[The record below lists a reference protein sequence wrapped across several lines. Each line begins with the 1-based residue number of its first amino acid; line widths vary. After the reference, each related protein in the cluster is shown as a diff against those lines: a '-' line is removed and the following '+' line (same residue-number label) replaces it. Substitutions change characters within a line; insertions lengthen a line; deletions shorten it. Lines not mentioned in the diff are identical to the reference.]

1 VSFIAD
7 SWHLFQ
13 RHLLATLRLPIW
25 IAITLIQPVIWL
37 GLFGQL
43 FRRVVDIP
51 GFETTSYIEFLTPG
65 VVVMNALFGAAWS
78 GMGLINDLQEG
89 VVDRMLATPVRRGAL
104 IAARVLHASFTIG
117 IQSLIILA
125 LGLALGAHF
134 ASGILGALTTLIP
147 AMLLGA
153 AFAAL
158 SSGIALMT
166 RREET
171 LIAIVNFFGLPL
183 SFLSA
188 SFMSAALMP
197 DWVRMIATVNPVNW
211 AVTAAR
217 AAVAGGNWTS
227 VWVNC
232 ALLVAIVI
240 ATSVFATRAFRT
252 YRRSA

>member
-1 VSFIAD
+1 MSFAAD
-7 SWHLFQ
+7 SFHLFQ

-51 GFETTSYIEFLTPG
+51 GFETTTYIEFLTPG

-78 GMGLINDLQEG
+78 GMGLINDLNEG

-125 LGLALGAHF
+125 LGLALGAKF
-134 ASGILGALTTLIP
+134 QTGILGALVTLVP

-197 DWVRMIATVNPVNW
+197 DWVRAISTVNPVNW
-211 AVTAAR
+211 AVQAAR
-217 AAVAGGNWTS
+217 QAVAGADWS
-227 VWVNC
+227 VVWINC
-232 ALLVAIVI
+232 GLLVLVVLA
-240 ATSVFATRAFRT
+240 ASTFATRAFCA
-252 YRRSA
+252 YRRAA

>member
-1 VSFIAD
+1 MSFFAD
-7 SWHLFQ
+7 TWYLFQ

-25 IAITLIQPVIWL
+25 IAVTLIQPFIWL
-37 GLFGQL
+37 ALFGQL
-43 FRRVVDIP
+43 FRRVVEIP
-51 GFETTSYIEFLTPG
+51 GFEAPSYIEFLTPG
-65 VVVMNALFGAAWS
+65 VVVMNALFAAAWS
-78 GMGLINDLQEG
+78 GMGLIADLNDG

-125 LGLALGAHF
+125 LGLALGAQF
-134 ASGILGALTTLIP
+134 PGGLLGALATLVP
-147 AMLLGA
+147 SMLLGA
-153 AFAAL
+153 SFAAL

-197 DWVRMIATVNPVNW
+197 DWVLSIATINPVNW
-211 AVTAAR
+211 AVSAAR
-217 AAVAGGNWTS
+217 AAVAGNDWAT
-227 VWVNC
+227 VAVNC
-232 ALLVAIVI
+232 GLLALVLA
-240 ATSVFATRAFRT
+240 ATGTFATQAFRA
-252 YRRSA
+252 YRRAA